1 MKRTIECKSTSIF
14 SWGSSVIFKIFK
26 ISWRLDVE
34 HGIKP
39 LQNGLYY
46 VWYDIDFYFWLF
58 NVKGTFSNGNQ
69 QVL

>member
-1 MKRTIECKSTSIF
+1 M
-14 SWGSSVIFKIFK
+14 
-26 ISWRLDVE
+26 DVE

-46 VWYDIDFYFWLF
+46 VWYDVDFYFWLF